1 MKQLGKNT
9 ELSTRVMATIG
20 PVSSSMALIVAVR
33 ASRPV
38 AIRRSMF
45 SSTMMASSTTM
56 PMASTSPNSVRLF
69 RLKPSGRHDGER
81 ADQGDGHVDH
91 GQDHGLPVLE
101 EEQHDP
107 AHQQDRDHQRV
118 EHLLDGPL
126 DERRGVVV
134 DSRIRARAG
143 TGFSAPSSAA

>member
-1 MKQLGKNT
+1 
-9 ELSTRVMATIG
+9 MATIG

-69 RLKPSGRHDGER
+69 RLKPSAAMTANVPTSETGTSIIGRIIAFQSCR
-81 ADQGDGHVDH
+81 KNSTTPPTSRTAITS
-91 GQDHGLPVLE
+91 VLSTSSM
-101 EEQHDP
+101 
-107 AHQQDRDHQRV
+107 DRWMN
-118 EHLLDGPL
+118 
-126 DERRGVVV
+126 GVV
-134 DSRIRARAG
+134 S
-143 TGFSAPSSAA
+143 

>member
-38 AIRRSMF
+38 AISRSMF

-69 RLKPSGRHDGER
+69 RLKPRAAMTANVPTRETGTSIMGRIMAFQSWR
-81 ADQGDGHVDH
+81 KNSTTA
-91 GQDHGLPVLE
+91 PTSRTAITSVLTTSSM
-101 EEQHDP
+101 
-107 AHQQDRDHQRV
+107 DRWMN
-118 EHLLDGPL
+118 
-126 DERRGVVV
+126 GVV
-134 DSRIRARAG
+134 S
-143 TGFSAPSSAA
+143 